1 MVCPFLQKA
10 SVKPSDLMYKIIS
23 NQLMLFAS
31 PLDAESEVFRQK
43 KVQRGPARLTI
54 IECLGWM
61 LFGAADV
68 IRAVNG
74 CLLVILL
81 TITLAVADASHLENQ
96 THSAELQWYAL
107 AVLIIGYILITSCLW
122 TIWKLKL
129 VFSFAR
135 QVGAQSPEVG
145 GPVNVN
151 DVSQQ
156 QQQAGLHLGREH
168 QAMAVE
174 EPWQLIQEE
183 RVVRDAEN
191 QTVAGT
197 LTSNVEAPPPA
208 GGSSRARR
216 APRQRRGEKLYQFS
230 GRETLHFAD
239 CGVAEVHRMRDVGT
253 LCRLCG

>member
-1 MVCPFLQKA
+1 
-10 SVKPSDLMYKIIS
+10 
-23 NQLMLFAS
+23 MLFAS

-43 KVQRGPARLTI
+43 KVQRGPARLK
-54 IECLGWM
+54 IERLGWM
-61 LFGAADV
+61 LFRAADA
-68 IRAVNG
+68 IRPVNG

-81 TITLAVADASHLENQ
+81 MIPLAVADASHLENQ

-107 AVLIIGYILITSCLW
+107 AVLLIGYILLTSCLW

-129 VFSFAR
+129 VFSFVR

-151 DVSQQ
+151 DPPQQQVGGPVNVNGPPQQ

-168 QAMAVE
+168 QVMAVE

-191 QTVAGT
+191 QTA
-197 LTSNVEAPPPA
+197 NVEAPPPA
-208 GGSSRARR
+208 GGSTRARR
-216 APRQRRGEKLYQFS
+216 ALRQRRGEKLYQFR

-239 CGVAEVHRMRDVGT
+239 CGLAEVHRTQDVGT